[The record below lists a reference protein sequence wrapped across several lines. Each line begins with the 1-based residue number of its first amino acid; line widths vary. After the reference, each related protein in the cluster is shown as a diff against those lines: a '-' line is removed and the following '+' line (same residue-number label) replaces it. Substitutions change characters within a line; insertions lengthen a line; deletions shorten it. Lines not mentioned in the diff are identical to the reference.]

1 MWESNTDIHRVCEIR
16 VGSRIY
22 FGCGAVNKMHDVA
35 EEMKQRGI
43 GTVLCITGRNAYRA
57 TGAWDVVSAA
67 FDEKGLKVAHYDG
80 ATPNPTMDQVNDAAA
95 MGRES
100 GAQAILAIGGGSPI
114 DTGKSAAILLANP
127 GKTAQQ
133 LYRGDFIPTEA
144 LPLVAINLTHGTG
157 TEANRFAVATDL
169 ETQHKPAIA
178 YDCIYPWISIDDPAL
193 MTSLSK
199 HQTLATSVDAVNHVI
214 EAATTT
220 AASPF
225 SILTARET
233 IRLVAEHL
241 PAALKDP
248 NDLKARYW
256 LLYAAMLAGTSFDN
270 GLLHFT
276 HALEHPLSAVRPDL
290 SHGIGL
296 GVLLPSI
303 IKVIYPDC
311 AEVLADI
318 LPPIAGDLSG
328 KPEEAERAALGVHS
342 WLESI
347 GLTEHLGDVGFTQ
360 DQVPLLTRLAFDTPS
375 LGALLSCA
383 PVKATESVVSDIYSS
398 SF

>member
-1 MWESNTDIHRVCEIR
+1 MWERNTDIHRICEIR
-16 VGSRIY
+16 VASRIY
-22 FGCGAVNKMHDVA
+22 FGCGAIAKMRDIA
-35 EEMKQRGI
+35 GEMKQRGMN
-43 GTVLCITGRNAYRA
+43 TVLCITGRNAYRA
-57 TGAWDVVSAA
+57 TGAWDVVTAA
-67 FDEKGLKVAHYDG
+67 LGEQGLDIAHYDG
-80 ATPNPTMDQVNDAAA
+80 ATPNPTVDQVNEAAA
-95 MGRES
+95 LGREA
-100 GAQAILAIGGGSPI
+100 GAQVVLAIGGGSPI

-127 GKTAQQ
+127 GRSAQQ
-133 LYRGDFIPTEA
+133 LYRGEFAPTEA

-193 MTSLSK
+193 MTSLSR

-214 EAATTT
+214 EAATTI

-241 PAALKDP
+241 PAALEDP
-248 NDLKARYW
+248 EDLQARYW
-256 LLYAAMLAGTSFDN
+256 LLYASMLAGTSFDN

-276 HALEHPLSAVRPDL
+276 HALEHPLSAVRPEL

-318 LPPIAGDLSG
+318 LAPIAGDLSG
-328 KPEEAERAALGVHS
+328 TPDEADAAALGVQS

-347 GLTEHLGDVGFTQ
+347 GLTERLGDIGFSQ
-360 DQVPLLTRLAFDTPS
+360 DQVPQLTRLAFDTPS
-375 LGALLSCA
+375 LGTLLGCA
-383 PVKATESVVSDIYSS
+383 PVPATESVVGEIYSS